1 MVTYLNAA
9 TTDTIGYFYWSPV
22 TVTALNSANFQHD
35 YINLANLKVWHS
47 HVTLNVPSTGNITG
61 GANGATLNPAT
72 PNDLCNPAAGATAE
86 VGGDAGGSVLL
97 KQANADFLR

>member
-9 TTDTIGYFYWSPV
+9 TTDTIGYLYWSPV

-47 HVTLNVPSTGNITG
+47 QFTLNVPSTGNITS

-72 PNDLCNPAAGATAE
+72 PKRSVQPGGRRDGRSWRRCRRVSPVEAG
-86 VGGDAGGSVLL
+86 
-97 KQANADFLR
+97 